1 MKFISVIFAYENE
14 FQETGQIIKIEEN
27 KYYNLHT
34 LYRYTIA
41 MIK

>member
-14 FQETGQIIKIEEN
+14 FQETGHIIKIEEN